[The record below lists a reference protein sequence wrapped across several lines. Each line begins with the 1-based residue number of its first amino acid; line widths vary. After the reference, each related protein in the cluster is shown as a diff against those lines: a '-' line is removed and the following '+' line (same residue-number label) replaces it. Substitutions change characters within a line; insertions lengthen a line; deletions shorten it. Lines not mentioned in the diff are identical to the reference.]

1 MKEHITLGRYREV
14 IGQETERELSFW
26 MFSILKTNQ
35 ESKSWWLPQNYR
47 LINGWNLNIIQNL
60 PKMNSSKEVEQI
72 NLNPFNFLNDQDQ
85 DMKGPG
91 LN

>member
-1 MKEHITLGRYREV
+1 
-14 IGQETERELSFW
+14 
-26 MFSILKTNQ
+26 
-35 ESKSWWLPQNYR
+35 
-47 LINGWNLNIIQNL
+47 
-60 PKMNSSKEVEQI
+60 MNSSKEVEQI